1 MSELGQPKSRRRADA
16 TDAGPGAAISQLA
29 ALLGR
34 AADEGEFEQRKD
46 EQAKKGKPKKGPT
59 VKSPAKTAGKV
70 PKQGKTDAT

>member
-1 MSELGQPKSRRRADA
+1 MASLRADVEPTPPTPA
-16 TDAGPGAAISQLA
+16 QERQYRNLQRYWGELPTK
-29 ALLGR
+29 
-34 AADEGEFEQRKD
+34 EEFEQRKD

>member
-1 MSELGQPKSRRRADA
+1 MASLRADVEPKPPTPA
-16 TDAGPGAAISQLA
+16 QERQYRNLQRYWGELPELPTK
-29 ALLGR
+29 
-34 AADEGEFEQRKD
+34 EEFEQRKD